1 MLTKTSMQYHCILV
15 ITTRPFFAS
24 AKKLIGLL
32 PSEIAA
38 TRDACTNSA
47 NSVARLIQIYR
58 RLYGLRRINVQAVHL
73 IFTVTL
79 IHVFTACGATD
90 QIRSDAAWKNLE
102 ICSQALSE
110 IGLAYKNAAR
120 ALEVIMGMKSELLR
134 RSRSKA
140 KRHNPWSENTDSG
153 SSMYKKRKGSIPEE
167 HFDRRKSAS
176 TETNLSA
183 FDPGMSETGQA
194 FNFMD
199 SSFDEFSLDA
209 LFWSGFNN
217 LDFPQFP
224 SQEHQNNFSNSE
236 GV

>member
-1 MLTKTSMQYHCILV
+1 MQYHCILV

-24 AKKLIGLL
+24 AKKLTGLS
-32 PSEIAA
+32 PAEIAA

-47 NSVARLIQIYR
+47 NAVARLLQIYR

-90 QIRSDAAWKNLE
+90 QTRSDIAWKNLE

-110 IGLAYKNAAR
+110 IGLAYRNAAR

-134 RSRSKA
+134 RSRSKT
-140 KRHNPWSENTDSG
+140 KRHNPWGENIDSG
-153 SSMYKKRKGSIPEE
+153 SYMQKKRKESNSDENLV
-167 HFDRRKSAS
+167 RRKSAS

-183 FDPGMSETGQA
+183 FDPGMAETGQA

-199 SSFDEFSLDA
+199 SSFDDFSLDN

-224 SQEHQNNFSNSE
+224 SQDSQINLHDPDD
-236 GV
+236 G

>member
-1 MLTKTSMQYHCILV
+1 MQYHCILV

-24 AKKLIGLL
+24 AKKLIGLS
-32 PSEIAA
+32 PAEIAT

-47 NSVARLIQIYR
+47 NAVARLLQTYR

-90 QIRSDAAWKNLE
+90 QTRSDIAWKNLE

-110 IGLAYKNAAR
+110 IGLAYRNAAR

-140 KRHNPWSENTDSG
+140 KRHNPWSGENAASG
-153 SSMYKKRKGSIPEE
+153 SYMQKKRKESNQED
-167 HFDRRKSAS
+167 HSVRRKSAS
-176 TETNLSA
+176 TDTNLSA

-199 SSFDEFSLDA
+199 SSFDDFSLDT
-209 LFWSGFNN
+209 LFWSGYNN
-217 LDFPQFP
+217 LDFSQFP
-224 SQEHQNNFSNSE
+224 SQESQIELHDPDNA
-236 GV
+236 